1 MIVYKPSFISNS
13 LIASLV
19 LVTPVILLFIYVAT
33 NDSIPFVDGSVD
45 SDPVRTSWVLF
56 FISLF
61 IYLTLVAFYYI
72 SARILF
78 LYEKL
83 SFMNHEVLI
92 LITASIFSYL
102 LGHYSWIFFILFF
115 LLLSIW
121 FSSGI
126 AVWHFL
132 ENKRYNKF
140 KNKNSSKAFMDAQ

>member
-13 LIASLV
+13 LIASLT
-19 LVTPVILLFIYVAT
+19 LVIPVILLFIYVAT
-33 NDSIPFVDGSVD
+33 NDSILFVDGSID

-56 FISLF
+56 FVSLF
-61 IYLTLVAFYYI
+61 IYLTLLAFVYI

-78 LYEKL
+78 LYKKL
-83 SFMNHEVLI
+83 SFMNHQILI